1 MAILVVDDDE
11 DIREAVREVLAA
23 EGYETVGAA
32 NGADAK
38 QHLKTCT
45 ERPELILLDL
55 MMPVMDGWQFLLWLD
70 EAPEW
75 RDTPVA
81 IMSAHPAIQR
91 AFDISRTKPGAP
103 HVLLHGGNRQL
114 LPKPL
119 SILRLL
125 AIAGETSSGMR
136 GSFSPP

>member
-1 MAILVVDDDE
+1 MAILVVDDDD

-23 EGYETVGAA
+23 EGYETVAAA
-32 NGADAK
+32 NGAEAK
-38 QHLKTCT
+38 QHLKTCA

-70 EAPEW
+70 DAPEW

-91 AFDISRTKPGAP
+91 AFDISRNKPGAP

-125 AIAGETSSGMR
+125 AIAGETSAGMR
-136 GSFSPP
+136 GSLSPL